1 MEEDDPTP
9 RALPRWVELEYKV
22 SKHYGIS
29 QVVQDQRKSLLSQ
42 SQHMRTLAGPDASIA
57 FTSLSSATSA
67 SLSAA
72 FTDADPPATTT
83 TTTGTAT
90 SDSAPPAAA
99 QVQCHE
105 QGVLALMQSR
115 NMPRE
120 RVCLLDP
127 KASLAL
133 TPSDGDA
140 GKFTWFLFGVRPQP
154 SLVSSPLSLSHPIS
168 DPISFSG
175 RLGWLVWEL
184 GYPRYVRTQRKPAD
198 VDTHC
203 VLMGLLTCSK
213 QATILHGTVPQS
225 FARSVSRLVIWAPCR

>member
-22 SKHYGIS
+22 SKHYGVS
-29 QVVQDQRKSLLSQ
+29 QLAPTQSLLSL
-42 SQHMRTLAGPDASIA
+42 SQHMRTLAGPDASVA

-72 FTDADPPATTT
+72 FTDADPPATSTITT
-83 TTTGTAT
+83 TTT
-90 SDSAPPAAA
+90 SDSASPAAA

-105 QGVLALMQSR
+105 QGILALMQTR
-115 NMPRE
+115 NIPHE

-140 GKFTWFLFGVRPQP
+140 GKFTWFLFGVRPQLCFFA
-154 SLVSSPLSLSHPIS
+154 SLSL
-168 DPISFSG
+168 
-175 RLGWLVWEL
+175 
-184 GYPRYVRTQRKPAD
+184 
-198 VDTHC
+198 
-203 VLMGLLTCSK
+203 
-213 QATILHGTVPQS
+213 
-225 FARSVSRLVIWAPCR
+225 